1 MVRLGSVRSLY
12 SASLLVSGLHLVVV
26 ALDLHLEG
34 STRALVEVS
43 GLRRPSEEELRSVE
57 VRPLEVHLLGKCL
70 GLHNLVSFVIFY
82 SSLIMRY

>member
-26 ALDLHLEG
+26 ALDLRLEG

-43 GLRRPSEEELRSVE
+43 GLQRPSEEELRSVE
-57 VRPLEVHLLGKCL
+57 VRPLEVHLLEKCL
-70 GLHNLVSFVIFY
+70 VLHNLVSIFMFN
-82 SSLIMRY
+82 SSLIM